1 MGQLSLFVF
10 SFRNV
15 LRVYVCVCVCVYVCV
30 CVCVCVCAC
39 VCMCVYCNVISTCTC
54 MVYSQST
61 ICVPYVL
68 LANQI
73 IWTCTILLME
83 FVRVQCMYKQTD
95 AS

>member
-30 CVCVCVCAC
+30 CVCVCVC
-39 VCMCVYCNVISTCTC
+39 MCVYCNVISTCTC

-61 ICVPYVL
+61 ICVPCFVSESNNLDMYHIAHGVCKSAVYV
-68 LANQI
+68 
-73 IWTCTILLME
+73 
-83 FVRVQCMYKQTD
+83 
-95 AS
+95 